1 METLTALPADRL
13 YRRCD
18 PDKFPFATTDEL
30 DPLAEAIGQA
40 RAFDAVQFGIGMRH
54 AGYNLY
60 VLGPAGAGK
69 HALVRQY
76 LDGRAA
82 VGAHPPDWCYVN
94 NFNDG
99 HKPRALKLPAG
110 RGSVLRADMQQ
121 LVEELR
127 ATIPALFES
136 EEYHNRVEQID
147 AEFNERQASAF
158 EALAQDAASQNIV
171 LLHTP
176 GGFSFAPAKN
186 NEVVSPDEF
195 DKLSDAERE
204 KIAHDIEVL
213 QARLEKIIRQVR
225 QWRKERFAKIREL
238 NRETTLFAVG
248 HLIDDLKA
256 RYTDLPEVQAY
267 LDTVQR
273 DVVDSADEF
282 RKPQELP
289 AGLALMQGGESQGF
303 RRYQVNLL
311 VEHAAPDGA
320 PVVYEQHPSYQNL
333 VGRVEHIAQF
343 GTLITDF
350 SLIKP
355 GALHQANG
363 GYLMLDVYKL
373 LSQPYAWEGLK
384 RALSTREIRIESL
397 GQVFSLISTVSLE
410 PEAIPLDVKVVL
422 FGDRLFYYLL
432 AEYDPD
438 FPELFKVAADFEDEV
453 DRNDA
458 NDLLYARLIGTMG
471 RRAQLRP
478 FERGGVARVIEHCS
492 RAIGDAEKLST
503 HMQGLSDLLREAD
516 YWAGQAQRPHIV
528 AEDVERAIEA
538 RIRRADRIR
547 ARVQEE
553 IQRGT
558 LMIDTDGAMIGQ
570 VNGLSVIQL
579 GDYAFAH
586 PTKITATTR
595 FGDGEMIDIQREVE
609 LSGAIHSKGV
619 LILSSFLAARYAS
632 NHPLSLTASLV
643 LEQTYAEVEGDSASA
658 AELCALLSSLADLP
672 IKQSLAV
679 TGSVNQFGQV
689 QAIGAVN
696 EKIEGFFDVCNARG
710 LTGEQGVLIPAA
722 NVKHL
727 MLRRDVVAAAEAGRF
742 HIYPVENIDEAIT
755 ILTGVA
761 AGEPDAKG
769 MLPPDCVNYRVA
781 ARLIEY
787 TLIRQATISGAAAER
802 KIKPGRKPRKK

>member
-1 METLTALPADRL
+1 METRASLPADRL
-13 YRRCD
+13 CRRCD
-18 PDKFPFATTDEL
+18 PDKFQFATTAEL
-30 DPLAEAIGQA
+30 DDLTEAIGQT
-40 RAFDAVQFGIGMRH
+40 RAVEAVRFGIGMRH
-54 AGYNLY
+54 DGFNLY

-69 HALVRQY
+69 HALLRQY

-82 VGAHPPDWCYVN
+82 TEPQPPDWCYVN
-94 NFNDG
+94 NFGDS
-99 HKPRALKLPAG
+99 HKPRVLKLPAA
-110 RGSVLRADMQQ
+110 RGTVLRADMQQ

-147 AEFNERQASAF
+147 AEFNERQAGAF
-158 EALAQDAASQNIV
+158 EGLAQDAATQNIV

-176 GGFSFAPAKN
+176 GGFSFAPSKN
-186 NEVVSPDEF
+186 DEVVSPDEF
-195 DKLSDAERE
+195 DKLPDAERE

-213 QARLEKIIRQVR
+213 QERLEKIVRQVR

-238 NRETTLFAVG
+238 NREITLSAVG
-248 HLIDDLKA
+248 HLIDELKA
-256 RYTDLPEVQAY
+256 HYADLPEVQAY
-267 LDTVQR
+267 FDAVQR
-273 DVVDSADEF
+273 DVVDSTDEF
-282 RKPQELP
+282 RKPHEMP
-289 AGLALMQGGESQGF
+289 AGLALAQGSEPPDF

-311 VEHAAPDGA
+311 VDHAAPDGA

-343 GTLITDF
+343 GTLLTDF

-384 RALSTREIRIESL
+384 RALSTRAIRIESL
-397 GQVFSLISTVSLE
+397 GQMFSLISTVSLE
-410 PEAIPLDVKVVL
+410 PEPIPLDVKVVL
-422 FGDRLFYYLL
+422 FGDRMLYYLL
-432 AEYDPD
+432 AEYDPE
-438 FPELFKVAADFEDEV
+438 FSELFKVAADFEDEV
-453 DRNDA
+453 ERNDA

-471 RRAQLRP
+471 RKAELRP
-478 FERGGVARVIEHCS
+478 FERGGVARVIEQCA

-516 YWAGQAQRPHIV
+516 YWAGEARRVHV
-528 AEDVERAIEA
+528 TAEDVERAIEA
-538 RIRRADRIR
+538 RIHRADRIR

-558 LMIDTDGAMIGQ
+558 LMIDTDGGVIGQ

-586 PTKITATTR
+586 PTKITAATR
-595 FGDGEMIDIQREVE
+595 VGDGEMIDIQREVE
-609 LSGAIHSKGV
+609 LAGAIHSKGV
-619 LILSSFLAARYAS
+619 LTLSSFLAARYAS
-632 NHPLSLTASLV
+632 NRPLSLTASLV
-643 LEQTYAEVEGDSASA
+643 LEQTYAEVEGDSASV

-672 IKQSLAV
+672 LKQSLAV
-679 TGSVNQFGQV
+679 TGSVNQFGQM

-696 EKIEGFFDVCNARG
+696 EKIEGFFDVCNGRG
-710 LTGEQGVLIPAA
+710 LSGEQGVLIPAA
-722 NVKHL
+722 NIKHL
-727 MLRRDVVAAAEAGRF
+727 MLRRDVVAAAAEGRF
-742 HIYPVENIDEAIT
+742 HIYPVENIDQAIE

-781 ARLIEY
+781 ARLIEFS
-787 TLIRQATISGAAAER
+787 LIRQSFAIGIPQKAGAR
-802 KIKPGRKPRKK
+802 RKPRKKQ

>member
-1 METLTALPADRL
+1 MEPLTALPADRL
-13 YRRCD
+13 YRRSD
-18 PDKFPFATTDEL
+18 PDKFLFATTAEL
-30 DPLAEAIGQA
+30 DDLTETIGQA
-40 RAFDAVQFGIGMRH
+40 RAVEAVQFGIGMRH
-54 AGYNLY
+54 DGFNLY

-69 HALVRQY
+69 HTLLRQY

-82 VGAHPPDWCYVN
+82 TESQPPDWCYVN
-94 NFNDG
+94 NFGDG
-99 HKPRALKLPAG
+99 HKPRALKLPAA
-110 RGSVLRADMQQ
+110 RGTVLRADMQQ

-147 AEFNERQASAF
+147 AEFNERQAGAF
-158 EALAQDAASQNIV
+158 EGLAQDAATQNIV

-176 GGFSFAPAKN
+176 GGFSFAPSKN

-195 DKLSDAERE
+195 DKLPDAERE
-204 KIAHDIEVL
+204 KIAHDIEAL
-213 QARLEKIIRQVR
+213 QERLEKIVRQVR

-238 NRETTLFAVG
+238 NREITLFAVG
-248 HLIDDLKA
+248 HLIDELKA
-256 RYTDLPEVQAY
+256 RYADLPEVQAY
-267 LDTVQR
+267 FDAVQH
-273 DVVDSADEF
+273 DVVDSTDEF
-282 RKPQELP
+282 RKPHEMP
-289 AGLALMQGGESQGF
+289 AGSALAQGSEAPDF

-311 VEHAAPDGA
+311 VDHAMPDGA

-343 GTLITDF
+343 GTLLTDF

-397 GQVFSLISTVSLE
+397 GQMFSLISTVSLE
-410 PEAIPLDVKVVL
+410 PEPIPLDVKVVL
-422 FGDRLFYYLL
+422 FGDRMLYYLL
-432 AEYDPD
+432 AEYDPE
-438 FPELFKVAADFEDEV
+438 FAELFKVAADFEDEV
-453 DRNDA
+453 ERNDA

-471 RRAQLRP
+471 RKAKLRP
-478 FERGGVARVIEHCS
+478 FERGSVARIIEQCA

-516 YWAGQAQRPHIV
+516 YWAGEAQRAHV
-528 AEDVERAIEA
+528 AAQDVERAIEA
-538 RIRRADRIR
+538 RTRRADRIR

-558 LMIDTDGAMIGQ
+558 LMIDTDGGVIGQ

-579 GDYAFAH
+579 GDFAFAH
-586 PTKITATTR
+586 PTKITAATR

-609 LSGAIHSKGV
+609 LAGAIHSKGV
-619 LILSSFLAARYAS
+619 LTLSSFLAARYAS
-632 NHPLSLTASLV
+632 NRPLSLTASLV
-643 LEQTYAEVEGDSASA
+643 LEQTYAEVEGDSASV

-672 IKQSLAV
+672 LKQSLAV

-710 LTGEQGVLIPAA
+710 LSGEQGVLIPAA

-727 MLRRDVVAAAEAGRF
+727 MLRRDVVAAAAEGRF
-742 HIYPVENIDEAIT
+742 HIYPVEDIDQAIE

-781 ARLIEY
+781 ARLIEFS
-787 TLIRQATISGAAAER
+787 LIRQSFAIGAPQKSGTR
-802 KIKPGRKPRKK
+802 RKPRKKQ